1 MSNRQP
7 SPRVRLRAYISA
19 DADITFRIFQDAIMV
34 TAAADYTPEQ
44 LTAWARPEQRGL
56 FAWNQARRRRNSYV
70 ALVGEQIAGFS
81 DVSRSGH
88 IDMMFVAPR
97 FARQGVARELITFL
111 EKQSRSFSAK
121 QLTADVSI
129 TARGFFEAFGFHVE
143 AERHLK
149 INGVALTNFR
159 MVKPLEP

>member
-1 MSNRQP
+1 MS
-7 SPRVRLRAYISA
+7 I
-19 DADITFRIFQDAIMV
+19 DADITLRIFQDAIMV

-44 LTAWARPEQRGL
+44 LTAWARPEQRDL
-56 FAWNQARRRRNSYV
+56 FAWDQAMRRRNSYV

-97 FARQGVARELITFL
+97 FTRQGVARELITFL
-111 EKQSRSFSAK
+111 EKQARSFSAK

-129 TARGFFEAFGFHVE
+129 TARDFFEASGFHVD
-143 AERHLK
+143 AEQHPV
-149 INGVALTNFR
+149 ITDVAVTNFR
-159 MVKPLEP
+159 MVKKLET